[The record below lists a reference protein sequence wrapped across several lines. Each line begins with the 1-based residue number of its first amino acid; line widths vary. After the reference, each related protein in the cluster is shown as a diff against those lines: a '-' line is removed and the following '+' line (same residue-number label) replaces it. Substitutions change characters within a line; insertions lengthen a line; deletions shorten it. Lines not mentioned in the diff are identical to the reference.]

1 MESAAPGMTV
11 PIFTGVGV
19 ALLTIFDSSGAVD
32 AGATA
37 ALAGSLVDLGVEAVL
52 VAGSTGEAAS
62 LTPEERAMLVGAV
75 RASLPSTVVVLAG
88 AGAPSALQ
96 AVHLT
101 KVVLDAGADAVLALS
116 PPQSSDARRYYALV
130 ADAAGGASV
139 LAYHYPGASPPGLPV
154 EVLAEL
160 PVQGLKD
167 SSGDVRR
174 LYDGSKGFRR
184 MAVYTGSTNLVL
196 LAGALHCAGV
206 ILLDRGPATGVVR
219 PCLPGRSRGPTPAR
233 RGRGPSAGPLATRAQ
248 AGGLGSVWNLSDSS
262 HGLSSQGSALEAR
275 KNTVKA
281 R

>member
-1 MESAAPGMTV
+1 M
-11 PIFTGVGV
+11 
-19 ALLTIFDSSGAVD
+19 
-32 AGATA
+32 
-37 ALAGSLVDLGVEAVL
+37 
-52 VAGSTGEAAS
+52 
-62 LTPEERAMLVGAV
+62 
-75 RASLPSTVVVLAG
+75 LAG

-174 LYDGSKGFRR
+174 LYDELEVFAGWL
-184 MAVYTGSTNLVL
+184 YTGSTNLVL
-196 LAGALHCAGV
+196 LAGALQCAGV
-206 ILLDRGPATGVVR
+206 ILAIANLQPELSVR
-219 PCLPGRSRGPTPAR
+219 AFRGRSRGPTAAR

-262 HGLSSQGSALEAR
+262 HGLSRQGSALEVR
-275 KNTVKA
+275 KNAVKA
-281 R
+281 K

>member
-174 LYDGSKGFRR
+174 LYDELEVFAGWL
-184 MAVYTGSTNLVL
+184 YTGSTNLVL

-206 ILLDRGPATGVVR
+206 ILAIANLQPELSVRAFRGEAEAQRQLVAAEDQV
-219 PCLPGRSRGPTPAR
+219 SGPWP
-233 RGRGPSAGPLATRAQ
+233 
-248 AGGLGSVWNLSDSS
+248 
-262 HGLSSQGSALEAR
+262 HGLKRAVSARFGTSVTAR
-275 KNTVKA
+275 MG
-281 R
+281 

>member
-1 MESAAPGMTV
+1 MTA

-37 ALAGSLVDLGVEAVL
+37 GLACGLVDCGIRAVL

-62 LTPEERAMLVGAV
+62 LAPEERATLVGAV
-75 RASLPSTVVVLAG
+75 RAALPPQVVVLAG
-88 AGAPSALQ
+88 AGAPSAPQ

-116 PPQSSDARRYYALV
+116 PLQSSDARRYYDLV

-139 LAYHYPGASPPGLPV
+139 LAYHYPAVSPPGLPIA
-154 EVLAEL
+154 VLAGL

-174 LYDGSKGFRR
+174 LYDELEMFDGWL
-184 MAVYTGSTNLVL
+184 YTGSTNLVL
-196 LAGALHCAGV
+196 LAGALQCAGA
-206 ILLDRGPATGVVR
+206 ILAVANLHPELSIRAFEGDSKAQRQLVMAADEVS
-219 PCLPGRSRGPTPAR
+219 GRWP
-233 RGRGPSAGPLATRAQ
+233 
-248 AGGLGSVWNLSDSS
+248 
-262 HGLSSQGSALEAR
+262 HGLKQAVSARFGTSATAR
-275 KNTVKA
+275 MG
-281 R
+281 